1 LNSNEL
7 DNKLADNGNHEERGD
22 VSENKNSKKE
32 LARKDGSNRTDEN
45 QNPNEKLGRNSL
57 EKGEVKPDTKSCA
70 EKQADLVGSSNE
82 GYSSAS
88 KKKNVDISKT
98 DEKNSKK
105 ELARND
111 MEDSNRTDEDQ
122 V

>member
-1 LNSNEL
+1 M
-7 DNKLADNGNHEERGD
+7 
-22 VSENKNSKKE
+22 
-32 LARKDGSNRTDEN
+32 
-45 QNPNEKLGRNSL
+45 
-57 EKGEVKPDTKSCA
+57 KSCA

-105 ELARND
+105 ELARKD
-111 MEDSNRTDEDQ
+111 GSNRTDENQ

>member
-1 LNSNEL
+1 M
-7 DNKLADNGNHEERGD
+7 
-22 VSENKNSKKE
+22 
-32 LARKDGSNRTDEN
+32 
-45 QNPNEKLGRNSL
+45 
-57 EKGEVKPDTKSCA
+57 KSCA